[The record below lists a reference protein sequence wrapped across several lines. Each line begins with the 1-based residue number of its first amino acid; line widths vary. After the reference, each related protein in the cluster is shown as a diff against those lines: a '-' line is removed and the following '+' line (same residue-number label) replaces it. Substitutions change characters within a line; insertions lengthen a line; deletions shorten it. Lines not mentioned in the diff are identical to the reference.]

1 MVATFTLPASRLSEP
16 NPSFE
21 GMAGGSRPAYSEIS
35 HSEAGVSLS
44 EGEMMLLDQSL
55 GASS

>member
-1 MVATFTLPASRLSEP
+1 MVATFSGAGSRFSEP

-21 GMAGGSRPAYSEIS
+21 GMASGTRPAYSEIS
-35 HSEAGVSLS
+35 RFRGGVSLS
-44 EGEMMLLDQSL
+44 EGEMMLLDQSV